1 MRAAAVL
8 EGGSTPAAPIRVH
21 VPGVLNVVGQAT
33 IVAPAGAGGP
43 PALLETID
51 VNLFVDLGVPGL
63 PYRVA
68 RRASRLASKLDF

>member
-21 VPGVLNVVGQAT
+21 VPGVLNVVAQGT
-33 IVAPAGAGGP
+33 IVAPAAAGP

-51 VNLFVDLGVPGL
+51 VNNGVHGTVTVKGAGKG
-63 PYRVA
+63 R
-68 RRASRLASKLDF
+68 

>member
-21 VPGVLNVVGQAT
+21 VPGVLNVVAQGT
-33 IVAPAGAGGP
+33 IVAPVGGGP

-51 VNLFVDLGVPGL
+51 VNLMVDLGVPGL

>member
-21 VPGVLNVVGQAT
+21 VPGVLNVIAQGT
-33 IVAPAGAGGP
+33 IVAPAAAG
-43 PALLETID
+43 PAALGEVID
-51 VNLFVDLGVPGL
+51 VNLTVDLGVPGL